1 MRRLVVGMVWSLE
14 RGVVGSR
21 LEHPSYRILAIVEAL
36 LNVAWGHNHRG
47 GHEAMTDENRRQ
59 DAEWCDWVEGL
70 KSTQNFDFLGPSL
83 HQMCL
88 QLEIDTRRSHQ
99 FTALNNF
106 TSGFLSRCQMVQLCM
121 VALVLI
127 PHSASEKH
135 LPFTRATFS
144 HDHRC
149 KKLNTLAF
157 DGFFSWGDP
166 L

>member
-1 MRRLVVGMVWSLE
+1 MFGTVRSLG

-21 LEHPSYRILAIVEAL
+21 LEHPSYRILTIVEAL
-36 LNVAWGHNHRG
+36 LNVAWGDNDRG
-47 GHEAMTDENRRQ
+47 GHEVVTDKNRRQ

-83 HQMCL
+83 HQTCL
-88 QLEIDTRRSHQ
+88 QLEIDTRRSHL
-99 FTALNNF
+99 FTALNTF

-121 VALVLI
+121 VALILN

-135 LPFTRATFS
+135 LPFPRATFS

-149 KKLNTLAF
+149 KKPNALGF
-157 DGFFSWGDP
+157 DGVF
-166 L
+166 